1 MPPDYKTP
9 GVYIEETPNFPPGI
23 NAVPTAVPAFIG
35 YTMKAVDRN
44 RADLTGIPTRI
55 NSLGEF
61 ETMFGVTAPET
72 NLQLTVT
79 TQPRQI
85 IRGSGE
91 VRVSFGGKPNNHL
104 LYYALQLY
112 FMNGGG
118 ACYVVSAGSFSTG
131 NEPIELD
138 NMLSAL
144 HALERVDAPTLVLF
158 PEAQRMEEAAH
169 YALIDQALALCA
181 RLRDRFCI
189 VDLHETGEGTASN
202 AVTIA
207 RNFREGIG
215 SAALKFGA
223 AYFPN
228 LITSLQYVYDEKTV
242 LVSISQKGKTLRQ
255 PVKVFQETDPVLY
268 KKIKTALAQ
277 FPVVLPPSAALA
289 GVYATTDA
297 QRGVWKAPANVA
309 LQGVTGVTM
318 QLTDGVRS
326 LFNVDTD
333 KGKSINCISAFTG
346 KGILVW
352 GARTLAGNDNEWRYV
367 PVVRLFMMV
376 EESCNKALQQF
387 VFEPNDANTWVK
399 VKGMIENFL
408 TVLWR
413 QGAMIGA
420 KPEQAYFVQCG
431 LHQTMTT
438 QDILDG
444 KMIVQIGMAT
454 VRPAEFIIFRI
465 TIQMQPS

>member
-9 GVYIEETPNFPPGI
+9 GVYIEETPYFPPGI
-23 NAVPTAVPAFIG
+23 NAVPTAVPAYVG

-44 RADLTGIPTRI
+44 GADLTGIPTRI
-55 NSLGEF
+55 SSLVEF
-61 ETMFGVTAPET
+61 ETMFGSAAPEM

-79 TQPRQI
+79 TQPRQM
-85 IRGSGE
+85 IRGAGE
-91 VRVSFGGKPNNHL
+91 VHVSFNGKPNNHL

-144 HALERVDAPTLVLF
+144 HALESVDAPTLILF

-169 YALIDQALALCA
+169 YALIDQALAPCA

-189 VDLHETGEGTASN
+189 VDLHETGEGAASD
-202 AVTIA
+202 APSIA

-215 SAALKFGA
+215 AASLKFGA

-228 LITSLQYVYDEKTV
+228 LITSVQYIYDETSV
-242 LVSISQKGKTLRQ
+242 MVTISQKGKTHRQ
-255 PVKVFQETDPVLY
+255 PMHAFREKDPVLY
-268 KKIKTALAQ
+268 KKMKLALAR
-277 FPVVLPPSAALA
+277 FPLVLPPSAAVA
-289 GVYATTDA
+289 GAYATTDA
-297 QRGVWKAPANVA
+297 HRGVWKAPANVA
-309 LQGVTGVTM
+309 LKGVTGLTM
-318 QLTDGVRS
+318 QLSADMRD
-326 LFNVDTD
+326 LFNVDAD
-333 KGKSINCISAFTG
+333 EGKSINCISAFTG

-352 GARTLAGNDNEWRYV
+352 GARTLAGNDNEWRYI
-367 PVVRLFMMV
+367 PVVRLCMMV
-376 EESCNKALQQF
+376 EESCTKALQQF
-387 VFEPNDANTWVK
+387 VFEPNDANTWLK
-399 VKGMIENFL
+399 VIGMVENFL
-408 TVLWR
+408 SGLWR
-413 QGAMIGA
+413 QGALMGA

-431 LHQTMTT
+431 LHQTMTA
-438 QDILDG
+438 QDILEG
-444 KMIVQIGMAT
+444 KMIIQIGLAA

-465 TIQMQPS
+465 TSTMQPS